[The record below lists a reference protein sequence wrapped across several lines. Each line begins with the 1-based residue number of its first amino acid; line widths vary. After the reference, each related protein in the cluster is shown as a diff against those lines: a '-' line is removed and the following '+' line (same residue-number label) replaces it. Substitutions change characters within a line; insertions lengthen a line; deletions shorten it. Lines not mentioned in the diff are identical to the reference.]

1 MKMSPLLMIAAALSI
16 TTLNTS
22 CIKADAAAHTEHEA
36 APENGAKF
44 KKGEGVSLTDEM
56 KQAIGLQIADVGEEK
71 VAATLTLNLDAT
83 KTTEA
88 SGWISPQ
95 QASLVKP
102 GASVEL
108 QAEGQSAVIK
118 GIVRGVV
125 PMLLGTLG
133 DCQMTVITDQP
144 LVVGTRMKGT
154 LRASAGDAVAAVPR
168 SALLRTAEGT
178 FVYAVNG
185 AFYVRT
191 PVKTGA
197 MNDALVEITDGL
209 YSGDQIVTSSVMSL
223 WMAELQVL
231 RGGKAC
237 TCGH

>member
-1 MKMSPLLMIAAALSI
+1 MSDFRSTARCGGICLLAVWDCELALERLNAVRTPLCITMKMSPLLMIAAALSI
-16 TTLNTS
+16 STLNTS
-22 CIKADAAAHTEHEA
+22 CIKADAAAYAEHET

-108 QAEGQSAVIK
+108 QTEGQSAVIK
-118 GIVRGVV
+118 GIVRGMV

-154 LRASAGDAVAAVPR
+154 LRASAGDAVAADREWLQAGRRCPR
-168 SALLRTAEGT
+168 GSCCLR
-178 FVYAVNG
+178 
-185 AFYVRT
+185 
-191 PVKTGA
+191 A
-197 MNDALVEITDGL
+197 MRCHWH
-209 YSGDQIVTSSVMSL
+209 Q
-223 WMAELQVL
+223 
-231 RGGKAC
+231 
-237 TCGH
+237 